1 MAVGQMRDLRTS
13 DRGLGSPIRAVDLGG
28 ESMSAGS
35 DLVRRSGDLKGE
47 LVDFAQGPRFARSFR
62 RALKER
68 FAAVA
73 TVEEEQFINFLD
85 WFVLQHRLPDGRTV
99 VERFVAARPDL
110 SNEERAM
117 LLGWRDVVEGI
128 FEVQRRDGEALLT
141 VNLVDELPY
150 RVRSNMGPAVF
161 SRMPRRSFLL
171 TRLVP
176 IGDKWLL
183 SGAARVVPAASSA
196 EAHRTAAELAVRH
209 PALALRDP
217 ERVARAWELQRE
229 DRRWFVAFFGSD
241 LVVCAGSELAGR
253 MRAYGE
259 FRMREARDAEGT
271 SAADRAQQRYGV
283 TPATPDFGALPADLC
298 DADTV
303 GVIYDEVEGLNYFAN
318 FGLVQA
324 AFADPELAA
333 YREHRRAVLGYL
345 KEPSI
350 SPLPLRRLAEP
361 DPERASRVFRQVLRR
376 PGFSWE
382 RDGEALL
389 RRNKASW
396 FQRPAVPS
404 VVPVGPVPAGL
415 GQPVR
420 RSHKRRLRPSR
431 PGSGEVR

>member
-1 MAVGQMRDLRTS
+1 MSV
-13 DRGLGSPIRAVDLGG
+13 SPN
-28 ESMSAGS
+28 
-35 DLVRRSGDLKGE
+35 LVWRSGDLKGE
-47 LVDFAQGPRFARSFR
+47 LVDFAQGSPFARSFR
-62 RALKER
+62 QALKER
-68 FAAVA
+68 FAGATAVD
-73 TVEEEQFINFLD
+73 EEQFINFLD
-85 WFVLQHRLPDGRTV
+85 WFFLQHRLPDGRTV
-99 VERFVAARPDL
+99 VERFVAARQDL
-110 SNEERAM
+110 SDEERAM

-141 VNLVDELPY
+141 VNLVDGLPY

-161 SRMPRRSFLL
+161 SRMPRRSFLV

-176 IGDKWLL
+176 IGDEWLL
-183 SGAARVVPAASSA
+183 SGATSVLPAASTA
-196 EAHRTAAELAVRH
+196 EAHHAAAQAALRH

-217 ERVARAWELQRE
+217 ERLARAWELQRE

-241 LVVCAGSELAGR
+241 LVVCSGSELAGR

-259 FRMREARDAEGT
+259 FRMQEARDAEGR
-271 SAADRAQQRYGV
+271 SAIDRARQPSGV
-283 TPATPDFGALPADLC
+283 VPATPDFGALPADLC

-324 AFADPELAA
+324 AFANPEAA
-333 YREHRRAVLGYL
+333 ADREHRRAVLGYL

-376 PGFSWE
+376 PEFSWE

-389 RRNKASW
+389 RRHKASW
-396 FQRPAVPS
+396 FERPAVPS
-404 VVPVGPVPAGL
+404 VVPVGPVLADAGKP
-415 GQPVR
+415 GR
-420 RSHKRRLRPSR
+420 RPRKRGRRPSQLGNEEAR
-431 PGSGEVR
+431 